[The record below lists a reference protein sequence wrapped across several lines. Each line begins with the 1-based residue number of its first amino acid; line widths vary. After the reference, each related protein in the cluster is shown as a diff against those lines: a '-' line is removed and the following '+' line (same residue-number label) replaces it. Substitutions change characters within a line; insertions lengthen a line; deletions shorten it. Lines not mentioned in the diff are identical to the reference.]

1 MANPDVTGIM
11 NAVIVVVVTKSSAE
25 PTYLL
30 RCWKRRYLGS

>member
-25 PTYLL
+25 PTSVEMLEDEVS
-30 RCWKRRYLGS
+30 R